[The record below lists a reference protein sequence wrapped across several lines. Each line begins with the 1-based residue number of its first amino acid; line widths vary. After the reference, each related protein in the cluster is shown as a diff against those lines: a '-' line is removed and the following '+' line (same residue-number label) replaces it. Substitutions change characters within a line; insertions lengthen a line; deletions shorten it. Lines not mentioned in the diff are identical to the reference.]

1 MTYRGRSDGLV
12 VESDRKKIITFKFT
26 CRHLRDLQG
35 YCVHTSGVFFSFF
48 FFSFFSPFPLGSA
61 SPQSPLWTSRPWL
74 WGCFSSQ
81 VLGRTIHMYDI
92 VALPFQEVPGHF
104 ISNSVCLCLSN
115 LFCDNL

>member
-1 MTYRGRSDGLV
+1 RSDGLV

-26 CRHLRDLQG
+26 CRHLRDLHG
-35 YCVHTSGVFFSFF
+35 YCVHTSGDFF
-48 FFSFFSPFPLGSA
+48 FFFLSFPLGSA

-74 WGCFSSQ
+74 WGCFSSK

-92 VALPFQEVPGHF
+92 VALPFQEVPGDF
-104 ISNSVCLCLSN
+104 RSNSVCLCLSN